1 MRIVAIE
8 ELRRN
13 LAFFLDLSTRGET
26 YLAARKGRIKALVRP
41 ASLEDRYPVINA
53 AAFRD
58 RAGRVLREAPDRP
71 RLITWYGKPAAAVVA
86 APQGLIDEW
95 EGIEE

>member
-13 LAFFLDLSTRGET
+13 LPSFLELPREGEEF
-26 YLAARKGRIKALVRP
+26 LLARKGRVEALVRP
-41 ASLEDRYPVINA
+41 PSDEDAFRPIGA

-58 RAGRVLREAPDRP
+58 SAGTVLRDVARTP
-71 RLITWYGKPAAAVVA
+71 RLITWYGKPAAALVG
-86 APQGLIDEW
+86 PPEHWSRETEEDE
-95 EGIEE
+95 E